1 MNGRGQAID
10 AVAGVEIS
18 VADSDHGGL
27 KQKTGGAMSESEPIG
42 FSPAHENQTY
52 LIANGSDGRASVVAF
67 NRAELSAILSV
78 YGRMVAQGEW
88 RDYGIDMQK
97 DRAVFYI
104 FRRASERPLYT
115 IEKRPKLA
123 RKQGAYL
130 VIAMTGLILKRGN
143 DLNKVMRVLDK
154 RLSVVK

>member
-1 MNGRGQAID
+1 
-10 AVAGVEIS
+10 
-18 VADSDHGGL
+18 
-27 KQKTGGAMSESEPIG
+27 MSESEPIG
-42 FSPAHENQTY
+42 FSPAHENQTH
-52 LIANGSDGRASVVAF
+52 LI
-67 NRAELSAILSV
+67 SV

-88 RDYGIDMQK
+88 RDYGIDMLK

-104 FRRASERPLYT
+104 FRRSSERPLYT

-130 VIAMTGLILKRGN
+130 AIAMTGLILKRGN

-154 RLSVVK
+154 PLSVVK